1 MKNRSW
7 LALLSG
13 LLILCIG
20 ASILL
25 LGESQSAAQVEVW
38 SDGVLLRTLPLQI
51 DTVITVQTAAGQNEI
66 TVRGGKVAVTGADCP
81 DGYCMQRGFCDS
93 GSPIVCLPHRLVLQF
108 VGNQAIDIVAG

>member
-7 LALLSG
+7 LALLAG

-20 ASILL
+20 SSILL
-25 LGESQSAAQVEVW
+25 LGGGRSAAQVEVW

-51 DTVITVQTAAGQNEI
+51 DTVFTVQTAAGQNEI

-93 GSPIVCLPHRLVLQF
+93 GSPIVCLPHRLVIRF
-108 VGNQAIDIVAG
+108 VGNQAVDIVAG

>member
-7 LALLSG
+7 LALLAG
-13 LLILCIG
+13 LLILC
-20 ASILL
+20 
-25 LGESQSAAQVEVW
+25 LGLSVLFLGQSQNATQVEVF
-38 SDGVLLRTLPLQI
+38 SEGVRIAVLPLQI

-93 GSPIVCLPHRLVLQF
+93 GSPIVCLPHRLVIQF
-108 VGNQAIDIVAG
+108 IGNVAVDSVVG